1 MWNKNIYYLIW
12 TMYDIYI
19 YTNTKF
25 KTSSLSN
32 EIFKEI
38 FIIPENAVVID
49 TIPDEEYWL
58 S

>member
-1 MWNKNIYYLIW
+1 
-12 TMYDIYI
+12 MYDIYI

-25 KTSSLSN
+25 KTSSPSN

-49 TIPDEEYWL
+49 TIPDEEY
-58 S
+58 